1 MATGFT
7 AYFLETYVL
16 PQFQGAGSTAPDF
29 WTLDL
34 TSDIPMPDGTAT
46 PLTAGVAP
54 GYAQL
59 TIDAVPAEWEF
70 VGGNRTM
77 GNKVIKLFPKA
88 NGGSWPSVQGFV
100 IGDGAS
106 PCIFGHV
113 SQGGRIID
121 DTQRFKILPQGMQIR
136 IPETQRFASD
146 AFCALVLGLLQGN
159 NITAL
164 TTYDIDFGTADPTAT
179 GDINRLTSAGY
190 APLTVTAASDMGVP
204 AARQV
209 LNTAEFDHLRMFTT
223 EVDIESIK
231 SAELSVGGTPWLRGP
246 LTAPI
251 SLKAYDNPRIEI
263 GALAIKG

>member
-7 AYFLETYVL
+7 AYFLETYIL
-16 PQFQGAGSTAPDF
+16 PQFQGAGVTAPDF

-34 TSDIPMPDGTAT
+34 TSNIPAADGTST
-46 PLTAGVAP
+46 ILTAGVAP

-59 TIDAVPAEWEF
+59 VIDAVPAEWEF
-70 VGGNRTM
+70 IGGNRKM

-88 NGGSWPSVQGFV
+88 AGASWPSVQGFQ
-100 IGDGAS
+100 IGDGTS

-121 DTQRFKILPQGMQIR
+121 DTQRFKILPQGLQIR
-136 IPETQRFASD
+136 IPDTQRFASD
-146 AFCALVLGLLQGN
+146 AFCAVVLGLLQGN

-164 TTYDIDFGTADPTAT
+164 TDYTVDFGTADPTST
-179 GDINRLTSAGY
+179 GDINVLTSAGY
-190 APLTVTAASDMGVP
+190 APLTVTAATDMGVP

-209 LNTAEFDHLRMFTT
+209 LNTAEFGHLRMFTT
-223 EVDIESIK
+223 EVDVESIK
-231 SAELSVGGTPWLRGP
+231 SAQLSVAGTPWLRGP

-251 SLKAYDNPRIEI
+251 SLKAFDNPRIEI